1 MSLVCLSS
9 SPLSTTLHSSFQFGL
24 FAHSVL
30 NSLQLSCFSL
40 PRSNQYSELHGNLFS
55 NFADCYTFDS
65 LQGFKVNSPFYW
77 VCRAGICCQHLFANI
92 MHAMTSIY
100 KLHVDIKNTDTLQ
113 RLTFAHSVFSNLPCF
128 SYYTHTYK
136 DLPKNATSFCVVC
149 VTGITT
155 VAQKSIISIFIHYN
169 QVFKLSL
176 GGISEVPVTNLFLDA
191 CRGENWQRMWETV
204 LVPLTEPGRLTLH
217 WLLQCVF

>member
-1 MSLVCLSS
+1 MGTCSQ
-9 SPLSTTLHSSFQFGL
+9 TLLIAVHLILYKALRLILLFIECAGL
-24 FAHSVL
+24 
-30 NSLQLSCFSL
+30 
-40 PRSNQYSELHGNLFS
+40 
-55 NFADCYTFDS
+55 
-65 LQGFKVNSPFYW
+65 GFV
-77 VCRAGICCQHLFANI
+77 ANI

-191 CRGENWQRMWETV
+191 CRGEN
-204 LVPLTEPGRLTLH
+204 
-217 WLLQCVF
+217 